1 MKTRKD
7 EETKELDQF
16 EAYGEYSY
24 EYRHAADTGRRR
36 KRKNVDED
44 TGPYENQER
53 ALEEE
58 EPYLSPEEA
67 HAVAEERAKAHAR
80 TVTGRLILLL
90 AIAVAVIMVL
100 QGSVFRLT
108 TVYVVGNV
116 HQSAQQIAAASG
128 LVKGLNIFSV
138 NEDEVRRN
146 LSTDHT
152 IVFQGMRKDY
162 PNTIYLYI
170 TEREAAA
177 STQWLGL
184 LYTLDAEGVVLDE
197 TNTLVVP
204 SGMPSV
210 TGLAVTSIHVGQRL
224 NVRDREQLQAYFD
237 IISELNLQYYR
248 EQIVEI
254 NLSNPSD
261 IFILT
266 SVGITARLGD
276 RQHMRAKVGAVRTDI
291 AYLQQLGK
299 TSGVLDVTIPED
311 AKYRPES

>member
-1 MKTRKD
+1 MKKRPD

-24 EYRHAADTGRRR
+24 EYRHAADNRR
-36 KRKNVDED
+36 KRRQKQAGED
-44 TGPYENQER
+44 TEPYEQE
-53 ALEEE
+53 APYIEEE
-58 EPYLSPEEA
+58 EPYVSPEEA
-67 HAVAEERAKAHAR
+67 RIAAEERAKAHAR
-80 TVTGRLILLL
+80 MVTGRLILLL
-90 AIAVAVIMVL
+90 AIAVAVIIVL

-116 HQSAQQIAAASG
+116 HKSAQQIAAASG
-128 LVKGLNIFSV
+128 LVKGLNIFAV
-138 NEDEVRRN
+138 NEEDVRRS

-162 PNTIYLYI
+162 PSTIYLYI
-170 TEREAAA
+170 TEREPAA

-197 TNTLVVP
+197 NNTLTVP
-204 SGMPSV
+204 GGMPSV
-210 TGLAVTSIHVGQRL
+210 TGLAVTNIHVGQRL
-224 NVRDREQLQAYFD
+224 NVRDVEQLQAYYD

-248 EQIVEI
+248 EQVVEI
-254 NLSNPSD
+254 NLSNPRD
-261 IFILT
+261 IYILT
-266 SVGITARLGD
+266 AIGITARLGD
-276 RQHMRAKVGAVRTDI
+276 RQHMRAKVGAIRTDI